1 MIYLIDE
8 RNKRVFYKIKQN
20 IVGGPSIVYHRYHE
34 ADVTQINRVH
44 YNEET
49 KQWFYDE
56 NGKYV

>member
-1 MIYLIDE
+1 MVYLIDE
-8 RNKRVFYKIKQN
+8 RKKRVFYKIKQN

-34 ADVTQINRVH
+34 ADVTQINRVQ

-56 NGKYV
+56 NG